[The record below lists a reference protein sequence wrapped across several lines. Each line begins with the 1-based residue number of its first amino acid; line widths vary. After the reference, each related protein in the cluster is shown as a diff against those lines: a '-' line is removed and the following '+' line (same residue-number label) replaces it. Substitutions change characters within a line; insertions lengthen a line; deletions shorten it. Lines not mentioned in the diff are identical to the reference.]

1 MVRAKNHTN
10 GLPAL
15 QTGGNVGTS
24 SWFVSWKILQCN
36 VVALIGINHAWEE
49 DDPLEKI
56 ISHGRTLDPER
67 KHEEV
72 KIDVNSPSFK
82 KLFKKVYNPD
92 FDCTGI
98 VDPLF
103 QFYSSALKEFIS
115 RSPLWLTTINSTE
128 GGVIFGNRI
137 TSMKLVDFLQKYN

>member
-49 DDPLEKI
+49 DDPLEK
-56 ISHGRTLDPER
+56 
-67 KHEEV
+67 
-72 KIDVNSPSFK
+72 
-82 KLFKKVYNPD
+82 
-92 FDCTGI
+92 
-98 VDPLF
+98 
-103 QFYSSALKEFIS
+103 
-115 RSPLWLTTINSTE
+115 
-128 GGVIFGNRI
+128 
-137 TSMKLVDFLQKYN
+137 